1 MPLSPLLTEGVGMTN
16 SGQTLPFQQR
26 PGEMNSSLESNRS
39 HDKGTR
45 AEGANGDRV
54 AKWPCGGKKGGRK
67 AGTGGNQRI
76 KAAKESEESTDDSFD
91 TVPVNWKDVAS

>member
-1 MPLSPLLTEGVGMTN
+1 MPLSPLLTEGVGMTS
-16 SGQTLPFQQR
+16 SGQTCPFQQR

-45 AEGANGDRV
+45 AEGANGDSGEV
-54 AKWPCGGKKGGRK
+54 ALWWEKGGGRK

-91 TVPVNWKDVAS
+91 TVLVNWKDVAS